1 MKNVIIGAIVGA
13 VVGAGVSGAI
23 VGSNASQP
31 AVKPAAAIAQPAA
44 KPAAATPAAAAP
56 TAAKTQDKHKVVY
69 HINYAGGEK
78 SKLYEAAMTN
88 VQNHITAVGADKL
101 DIKVVMHG
109 LGLDMLMDAN
119 TNDSVR
125 SKINSLKN
133 QHVAFQVCGIALE
146 RRKIDY
152 KSLYDVSEGDIVPS
166 GVAEIAKLQHQGYAY
181 IKP

>member
-1 MKNVIIGAIVGA
+1 MKKTSLLAVATAIALGGMIGAATVAQAEHTPGKP
-13 VVGAGVSGAI
+13 GV
-23 VGSNASQP
+23 Q
-31 AVKPAAAIAQPAA
+31 
-44 KPAAATPAAAAP
+44 
-56 TAAKTQDKHKVVY
+56 KVVY

-88 VQNHITAVGADKL
+88 VQNHITAVGADKV

-109 LGLDMLMDAN
+109 LGLDMLMDAKSS
-119 TNDSVR
+119 DSLR
-125 SKINSLKN
+125 AKINSLKN
-133 QHVAFQVCGIALE
+133 QQVAFQVCGITLE

-152 KSLYDVSEGDIVPS
+152 KNLYDVSEGDIVPS

>member
-1 MKNVIIGAIVGA
+1 MKNVLIGAVVGA
-13 VVGAGVSGAI
+13 VVGAGVS
-23 VGSNASQP
+23 
-31 AVKPAAAIAQPAA
+31 AAIIGTNANKPAA
-44 KPAAATPAAAAP
+44 KPAAAATQPAAAVTQAASP
-56 TAAKTQDKHKVVY
+56 AAAKAQDKHKVVY
-69 HINYAGGEK
+69 HINYAGGDQG
-78 SKLYEAAMTN
+78 KLYEAAMTN

-109 LGLDMLMDAN
+109 LGLDMLMDAKS
-119 TNDSVR
+119 NDSIR
-125 SKINSLKN
+125 NKINGLKN

-152 KSLYDVSEGDIVPS
+152 KNLYDVSEGDIVPS